1 MDRTNQDNKYRTL
14 VEKLIHLESNNWP
27 KFQEHLK
34 KLHLTEFYQVPA
46 QQVLNGESS
55 KKKTH
60 VESITPTRSTPKS
73 AKFSAK
79 QLSHQSLIRPPKS
92 IKDRLKDLISHKT

>member
-46 QQVLNGESS
+46 QQLLNGERFSVVV
-55 KKKTH
+55 KKKH
-60 VESITPTRSTPKS
+60 TRRIYYSNTKYS
-73 AKFSAK
+73 
-79 QLSHQSLIRPPKS
+79 
-92 IKDRLKDLISHKT
+92 